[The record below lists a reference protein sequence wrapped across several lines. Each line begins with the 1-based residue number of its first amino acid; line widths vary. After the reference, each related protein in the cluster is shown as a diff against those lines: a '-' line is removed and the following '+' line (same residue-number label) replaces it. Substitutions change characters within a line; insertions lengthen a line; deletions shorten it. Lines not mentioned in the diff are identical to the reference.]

1 MSTMRVAQI
10 PHPNGAFEIVERPIP
25 EPGAGMVRI
34 KVQACGVCHSDSIVK
49 QGLFPNIPY
58 PRVPGHEVAGVID
71 AVGPG
76 VPGWMPG
83 QRVGVGWHG
92 GHCGH
97 CEQCRR
103 GNFFAC
109 QAVQA
114 TGLSFD
120 GGYGQYMVAPA
131 SAVALM
137 PDGLSPVEAAPL
149 MCAGITTFNA
159 LRNSGARLGG
169 VVAILGL
176 GGLGHLGVQY
186 AAKMGFLTV
195 AIARGKDKEPL
206 AKKLGAAVYIDST
219 TQDPAKELLK
229 LGGAET
235 ILATVTNGE
244 AMSAAQ
250 GGLAVNGTF
259 MIIGAA
265 ESMQVSPLQLLTK
278 CQSVKGWYSGTS
290 IDSQDTL
297 AFSAR
302 TGVRSMN
309 ETYPLERV
317 EEAFER
323 MMSGKA
329 RFRVVLTIG

>member
-1 MSTMRVAQI
+1 MATMRVAQV
-10 PHPNGAFEIVERPIP
+10 PKPNANFEIVERPIP
-25 EPGAGMVRI
+25 EAAAGQVRI
-34 KVQACGVCHSDSIVK
+34 KVQACGICHSDSILK
-49 QGLFPNIPY
+49 EGLFPGIAY

-76 VPGWMPG
+76 VVGWSKG
-83 QRVGVGWHG
+83 QRVGIGWHG

-97 CEQCRR
+97 CQQCRR

-109 QAVQA
+109 EFVQT
-114 TGLSFD
+114 TGISFD
-120 GGYGQYMVAPA
+120 GGYGEYMLAPA
-131 SAVALM
+131 SAVAMM
-137 PDGLSPVEAAPL
+137 PNDLSPVEAAPL
-149 MCAGITTFNA
+149 MCAGLTTFNA
-159 LRNSGARLGG
+159 LRNNGARSGG

-186 AAKMGFLTV
+186 AAKMGFHTI

-206 AKKLGAAVYIDST
+206 AKKLGASVYIDST
-219 TQDPAKELLK
+219 SQDPAAELLK
-229 LGGAET
+229 MGGAEV
-235 ILATVTNGE
+235 ILATVTAGE

-259 MIIGAA
+259 IIVGAA
-265 ESMQVSPLQLLTK
+265 QSMQVSPVQLLTK

-309 ETYPLERV
+309 EIYPLEKV
-317 EEAFER
+317 AEAYDR
-323 MMSGKA
+323 MISGKA
-329 RFRVVLTIG
+329 RFRVVLTIA